1 MAQGDSKGAV
11 SPSGAVSA
19 STDTTTFL
27 TQDPTGNVMKNVSFR
42 FQDGRLGV
50 VAFYEKDLPS
60 IAASSARIASFE
72 LLPGNGLIK
81 NISFQF
87 QDGSLGVVAFFEKA
101 LGDGGAPPDLM
112 GLMTKAI
119 LEVAGQ

>member
-11 SPSGAVSA
+11 SA
-19 STDTTTFL
+19 STTTFL

-72 LLPGNGLIK
+72 LLPSTTNGTSVLIK

-101 LGDGGAPPDLM
+101 LEDGEAPPDLM